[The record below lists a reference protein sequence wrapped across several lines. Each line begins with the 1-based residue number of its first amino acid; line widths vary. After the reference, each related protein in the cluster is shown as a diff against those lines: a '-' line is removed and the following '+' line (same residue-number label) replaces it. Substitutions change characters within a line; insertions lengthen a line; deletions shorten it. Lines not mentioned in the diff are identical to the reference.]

1 MIRNVP
7 DEVQA
12 GLQLRAKANG
22 RTTAAEIRDILTAA
36 AKPEG
41 RDFIGY
47 GLRLIRQE
55 FEGDAAG
62 MATEKRFGVTV
73 EEKILK
79 IFENRVLKYDL
90 EAAQAYAAIIK
101 DARRQKR
108 SIGRQDAMVAAVA
121 KSYGIR
127 VACFDASP
135 FLTAGVTCVEP
146 WRF

>member
-1 MIRNVP
+1 
-7 DEVQA
+7 
-12 GLQLRAKANG
+12 LRG
-22 RTTAAEIRDILTAA
+22 TL
-36 AKPEG
+36 PEWQ
-41 RDFIGY
+41 R
-47 GLRLIRQE
+47 
-55 FEGDAAG
+55 
-62 MATEKRFGVTV
+62 KNRFGVTV

-108 SIGRQDAMVAAVA
+108 SIGHQDAMVAAVA